1 MLSIAI
7 IGAGAMGS
15 VYGACLSQVSEVLLI
30 DIWKEHVNEINE
42 NGLKVEWIDGR
53 EKLFK
58 LEAFT
63 SPEDC
68 GKKVDLVIVFVKS
81 YVTEKAVSSSSPL
94 LKEDTLFLTLQNGL
108 GNAEKIA
115 SLFGK
120 DRVLC
125 GTTTFGATMLG
136 PGRVRLAGIGETSFG
151 PFGTVERERLKRI
164 YSLFEEAGLNP
175 HLVDD
180 PMRNVWRKLLIN
192 VGINPITAIAG
203 VPNGFIVEDENL
215 RKLSGLLVEEACL
228 VAESEGYGFNAN
240 EVKNLVLDVA
250 RKTGKNRSS
259 MLQDIS
265 AGRRTEIDAI
275 NGEIVAR
282 GRKKGLSVSG
292 NEAITLLIK
301 FLEKKAQEGG
311 GAL

>member
-1 MLSIAI
+1 MLSVAI

-15 VYGACLSQVSEVLLI
+15 VYGACLSQVSEVFLI
-30 DIWKEHVNEINE
+30 DIWKEHVNEINK

-58 LEAFT
+58 LKAFT
-63 SPEDC
+63 SPEGC

-81 YVTEKAVSSSSPL
+81 YVTENAIASSSPL
-94 LKEDTLFLTLQNGL
+94 LREDTLFLTLQNGL

-120 DRVLC
+120 DKVLC

-136 PGRVRLAGIGETSFG
+136 PGKVRLAGIGETSFG

-164 YSLFEEAGLNP
+164 YSIFEKAGLNP
-175 HLVDD
+175 YLVDD

-203 VPNGFIVEDENL
+203 VPNRFIAEDENL
-215 RKLSGLLVEEACL
+215 RKLSRLLVEEACL

-240 EVKNLVLDVA
+240 EIKNLVLDVA
-250 RKTGKNRSS
+250 RKTGENRSS

-301 FLEKKAQEGG
+301 FLEKKAREGG
-311 GAL
+311 GVL

>member
-1 MLSIAI
+1 MLSVAI

-15 VYGACLSQVSEVLLI
+15 VYGACLSQVSEVFLI
-30 DIWKEHVNEINE
+30 DIWKEHVNEINK

-58 LEAFT
+58 LKAFT
-63 SPEDC
+63 SPEGC

-81 YVTEKAVSSSSPL
+81 YVTENAVASSSPL
-94 LKEDTLFLTLQNGL
+94 LREDTLFLTLQNGL

-120 DRVLC
+120 DKVLC

-136 PGRVRLAGIGETSFG
+136 PGKVRLAGIGETSFG

-164 YSLFEEAGLNP
+164 YSIFEKAGLNP
-175 HLVDD
+175 YLVDD

-203 VPNGFIVEDENL
+203 VPNRFIAEDENL
-215 RKLSGLLVEEACL
+215 RKLSRLLVEEACL

-240 EVKNLVLDVA
+240 EIKNLVLDVA
-250 RKTGKNRSS
+250 RKTGENRSS

-301 FLEKKAQEGG
+301 FLEKKAREGG
-311 GAL
+311 GVL